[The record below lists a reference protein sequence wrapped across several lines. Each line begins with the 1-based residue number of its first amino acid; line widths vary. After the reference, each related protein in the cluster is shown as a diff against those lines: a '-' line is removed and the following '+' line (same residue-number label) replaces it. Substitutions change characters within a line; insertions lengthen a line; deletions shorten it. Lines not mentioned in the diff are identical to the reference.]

1 MRGGICVLR
10 NDCFLRAGLVLAG
23 KWKGMKKSLRA
34 VMLSEAKHPLYL
46 RPQENTEIF
55 FAYRSSE

>member
-34 VMLSEAKHPLYL
+34 VMLSEAKHPC
-46 RPQENTEIF
+46 I
-55 FAYRSSE
+55 